1 MEELEQQLTQVQIK
15 LEKMQS
21 MLEDARSGQAPNVD
35 KLERAVD
42 KNIER
47 VRRAQRAIDDA
58 LQQAVPAN
66 GNAEPALSRSND

>member
-1 MEELEQQLTQVQIK
+1 
-15 LEKMQS
+15 

-47 VRRAQRAIDDA
+47 VRRSQQAIDDV
-58 LQQAVPAN
+58 QKQAVPAN
-66 GNAEPALSRSND
+66 RNAEPALSRSND